1 VESDRRHLYVDIVH
15 GRRAGKWVLLPV
27 QGSGEQRQR
36 GWAQLPNGLGNSL
49 RCQPH
54 CFAESDHIAESYG
67 FAESDRF
74 AESKPQPDDLS
85 KPETHADS
93 DTEADD
99 QPGY

>member
-54 CFAESDHIAESYG
+54 GFAESDHV
-67 FAESDRF
+67 AESDRV
-74 AESKPQPDDLS
+74 AESKPQPDHLS
-85 KPETHADS
+85 EPETHADS
-93 DTEADD
+93 NADANFH
-99 QPGY
+99 PGY